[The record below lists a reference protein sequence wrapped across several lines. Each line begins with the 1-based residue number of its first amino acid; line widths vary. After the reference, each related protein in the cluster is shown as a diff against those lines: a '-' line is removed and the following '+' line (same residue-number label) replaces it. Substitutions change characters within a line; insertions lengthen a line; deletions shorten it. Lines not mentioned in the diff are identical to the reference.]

1 MKTAI
6 ITGASGG
13 IGAALV
19 KKFVGEGYFVVGGYN
34 QGKDRAEE
42 LIRELGGCK
51 DYFMPVFSDLSE
63 KGGADALFDTAIDN
77 FGHADVLICS
87 AGLDLYKLAEETT
100 EEDFDKLFSVN
111 VRAAYRLASLVIP
124 EMQRREFGRIVF
136 VSSMWGVAG
145 AAMESA
151 YSASKSALIGLAKAL
166 AKETGGNVTVN
177 CVSPGVI
184 DTPMNARFDKEEMA
198 ELIERTPAARLGTPE
213 EVAELCFFLSG
224 EKAGFITGQNVVIDG
239 GFIL

>member
-34 QGKDRAEE
+34 QGKERAEK
-42 LIRELGGCK
+42 LIRELGGYK
-51 DYFMPVFSDLSE
+51 DYFMPVFSDLS
-63 KGGADALFDTAIDN
+63 KNGGAESVYNAAKAN

-100 EEDFDKLFSVN
+100 EEDLDKIFSVN
-111 VRAAYRLASLVIP
+111 VRSAYRLAALALP
-124 EMQRREFGRIVF
+124 EMQRREFGRVIF
-136 VSSMWGVAG
+136 ISSVWGVAG

-151 YSASKSALIGLAKAL
+151 YSASKSALTGLTKAL
-166 AKETGGNVTVN
+166 AKETGGGVTVN

-184 DTPMNARFDKEEMA
+184 DTSMNARFNKKEISD
-198 ELIERTPAARLGTPE
+198 LIERTPAARLGTAE
-213 EVAELCFFLSG
+213 EVAELVLFLAS